1 MKNIF
6 RKFLFFC
13 LTVLFIQIPAFSE
26 EISELYLIKNSKIQD
41 VKSVTDFYSRQNNL
55 TVKSDATYSTVYIT
69 PDDYFITYFEQSG
82 NNVYFYYFAPSKNAY
97 SDKSIISR
105 LKNKNYSCKKEKH
118 NATKQ
123 IFYNKVK
130 SIVSTT
136 KLSKNTNQ
144 AISEPQTEVYD
155 FSDSAQ
161 ERYNT
166 INQVLVNRPSQPL
179 QVEPQK
185 IKKEEKEQNK
195 QYNAFVEKDNYVTIP
210 DSKYQNNEE
219 VSLTSSKY
227 DIPAGITMNVVIQSD
242 IETSSLAQNDRISAV
257 LQEDLYV
264 NNTLKAKSGSIVYGN
279 VVEVKSAG
287 GGYKNGAL
295 VLQFDTILT
304 TDGDKLTLKTEK
316 CNFTMPNSQRA
327 KKIAGQVTG
336 RAVAGAVTGLLT
348 GLLVAA
354 FSSGTS
360 VAQGIGYGAAIGAGA
375 GMLSG
380 AVTAGTAKG
389 EDVSLAEGTAL
400 VLKTVSF

>member
-1 MKNIF
+1 M
-6 RKFLFFC
+6 
-13 LTVLFIQIPAFSE
+13 
-26 EISELYLIKNSKIQD
+26 
-41 VKSVTDFYSRQNNL
+41 
-55 TVKSDATYSTVYIT
+55 
-69 PDDYFITYFEQSG
+69 
-82 NNVYFYYFAPSKNAY
+82 
-97 SDKSIISR
+97 
-105 LKNKNYSCKKEKH
+105 
-118 NATKQ
+118 
-123 IFYNKVK
+123 K

-389 EDVSLAEGTAL
+389 EDVSLMEGTAL

>member
-6 RKFLFFC
+6 KKFLLFC
-13 LTVLFIQIPAFSE
+13 LAVLFIQIPAFSE
-26 EISELYLIKNSKIQD
+26 EISELYLIKNSTIQD

-55 TVKSDATYSTVYIT
+55 TVKSDETYSTVYIT

-82 NNVYFYYFAPSKNAY
+82 NNVYFYYFAPSKNEY
-97 SDKSIISR
+97 SHTNIISR

-144 AISEPQTEVYD
+144 TVSAPQTEVYD

-185 IKKEEKEQNK
+185 TKKEEKEQNK

-210 DSKYQNNEE
+210 DSKYQSNEE
-219 VSLTSSKY
+219 VSLSSSKY

-242 IETSSLAQNDRISAV
+242 IETSSLAQNDRISAI
-257 LQEDLYV
+257 LQEDLYI

-336 RAVAGAVTGLLT
+336 RAVAGAVTGLLA

-380 AVTAGTAKG
+380 AVTAGL
-389 EDVSLAEGTAL
+389 SQFLMLAPL
-400 VLKTVSF
+400 ISV